1 MERTG
6 TGIGS
11 LRFVYF
17 HTEQVKI
24 NLPYVFYT
32 VITRN
37 ITDSLLASGK

>member
-1 MERTG
+1 MERTDANA
-6 TGIGS
+6 GS
-11 LRFVYF
+11 LLFVYCL
-17 HTEQVKI
+17 TEQVNN